1 VVISPKSSIAFIALA
16 VALLAGAS
24 APLAP
29 LFDPDEG
36 YYPATAAETLRGGTF
51 WDLSFNGEPRWDK
64 PFLSYG
70 LIEASFV
77 AFGESATAARIPS
90 AIEAGVLVLIVG
102 ALVASL
108 AGARAGV
115 VSALTVGTTLGIS
128 VFSRAAH
135 PELVLVLCV
144 IATELLICVW
154 LSSSDSR
161 VRRRAAFAAG
171 AAMGLGL
178 LAKGP
183 VAVALPLLTLLGL
196 SPLIQW
202 PGDRVRSLVGDTA
215 LSLGVAI
222 VVASPWFLAMT
233 VRHGSEFVREAIW
246 QQNVGRYA
254 TTAFGHRNGILALFL
269 PLLIGLLPWVVF
281 LPQALARVTRPRG
294 NPRELLRTGMGMSA
308 LIALAFYSL
317 SSSKLAS
324 YSLVC
329 VPALAIVI
337 GLWLDEQLDRPSE
350 TGPRRQGL
358 AIFGVVTAALLS
370 APLWLAKLVTARQVF
385 GAMRPPAADVT
396 TLLAPPAIILGC
408 LFGGAFVAFALTRQ
422 VKTHVAAL
430 AGVGALAPVFL
441 LLIMGPLLHQMY
453 PWDSLGRAITPGHG
467 RIWVLGRRAPSL
479 TFYVQQSVS
488 TVPDRATLAEAI
500 VHEREGWVALTR
512 DDWAIL
518 TDSPGLKN
526 LRMTVVAE
534 HGRMLVVR
542 FTS

>member
-1 VVISPKSSIAFIALA
+1 MAASPKSSIAFIALA
-16 VALLAGAS
+16 VSLLAGAS

-90 AIEAGVLVLIVG
+90 AIEAGVLIAIVG

-115 VSALTVGTTLGIS
+115 VSAVTVGTTVGVS

-135 PELVLVLCV
+135 PELALVLCV
-144 IATELLICVW
+144 IATELLVCVW
-154 LSSSDSR
+154 LSTSDSR
-161 VRRRAAFAAG
+161 VQRRAAIAAG
-171 AAMGLGL
+171 MAMGLGL

-183 VAVALPLLTLLGL
+183 VAVALPLLTLLCM
-196 SPLIQW
+196 SPFIQW
-202 PGDRVRSLVGDTA
+202 PAARRRSLVRDA
-215 LSLGVAI
+215 SLSIGVAT
-222 VVASPWFLAMT
+222 VLASPWFLAMT

-246 QQNVGRYA
+246 EQNVGRYA
-254 TTAFGHRNGILALFL
+254 TTAFGHKNGMLALFL
-269 PLLIGLLPWVVF
+269 PALIGLLPWVVF
-281 LPQALARVTRPRG
+281 LPQALVRVTRPRG
-294 NPRELLRTGMGMSA
+294 NPREVLRTGMGISA

-337 GLWLDEQLDRPSE
+337 GLWLDEQLDRPSG
-350 TGPRRQGL
+350 TRTRLQVL
-358 AIFGVVTAALLS
+358 TILGVVAVALLS
-370 APLWLAKLVTARQVF
+370 APLWIAKLVTARQVF

-396 TLLAPPAIILGC
+396 ALLAPPAIILGF

-430 AGVGALAPVFL
+430 AAVGALAPVFL

-453 PWDSLGRAITPGHG
+453 PWDILGRAITPGHG
-467 RIWVLGRRAPSL
+467 RIWVLARRAPSL
-479 TFYVQQSVS
+479 TFYARQQVS
-488 TVPDRATLAEAI
+488 TVPDRATLEENI
-500 VHEREGWVALTR
+500 VHERDGWVALTQ

-518 TDSPGLKN
+518 AAAPALKDI
-526 LRMTVVAE
+526 RMTVVAE

-542 FTS
+542 FMS